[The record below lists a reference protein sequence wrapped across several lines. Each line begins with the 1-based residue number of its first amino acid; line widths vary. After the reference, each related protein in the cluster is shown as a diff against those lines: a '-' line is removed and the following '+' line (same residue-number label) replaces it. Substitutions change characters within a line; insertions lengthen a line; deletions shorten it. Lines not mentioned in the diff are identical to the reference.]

1 MSNTSKR
8 EQTTPE
14 TPLEFDELFE
24 RIESSSKGAESLFN
38 ANTEQLQETFHPEG
52 RPSVSQEKQADDE
65 PST

>member
-1 MSNTSKR
+1 MPNTSKP
-8 EQTTPE
+8 EHAPPE
-14 TPLEFDELFE
+14 TLSEFDELFE